1 MKKLILLLLFI
12 PLASFGQSNKYLLN
26 GMKYV
31 VYKTNI
37 EERFVDGLLGITVEN
52 LGLQLIEYNNKN
64 NWPKEAINNPCLI
77 SEWIVLIEGGLSQ
90 NAKTELTIK
99 NCFNEIIF
107 QGKKRTASGF
117 GASFNKNLMTSS
129 KRAFEE
135 LEDFKYFYNEKLTPF
150 IDYPEVENISIEEN
164 SFKDYLENNLINTI
178 EGVFK
183 TYKAK
188 TSYKLGIVKN
198 GDTFKA
204 LILESELKQWKRGD
218 VKAIFESTAVDGVY
232 SVQYFLSDK
241 TSIETFANVEG
252 GLITIEFDD
261 VNEVDANIR
270 LLRLFPK

>member
-107 QGKKRTASGF
+107 QGKKEQHLA
-117 GASFNKNLMTSS
+117 L
-129 KRAFEE
+129 
-135 LEDFKYFYNEKLTPF
+135 
-150 IDYPEVENISIEEN
+150 VQV
-164 SFKDYLENNLINTI
+164 LIKI
-178 EGVFK
+178 
-183 TYKAK
+183 
-188 TSYKLGIVKN
+188 
-198 GDTFKA
+198 
-204 LILESELKQWKRGD
+204 
-218 VKAIFESTAVDGVY
+218 
-232 SVQYFLSDK
+232 
-241 TSIETFANVEG
+241 
-252 GLITIEFDD
+252 
-261 VNEVDANIR
+261 
-270 LLRLFPK
+270 

>member
-12 PLASFGQSNKYLLN
+12 PLVSFGQSNMSLLS

-31 VYKTNI
+31 IYKTNM
-37 EERFVDGLLGITVEN
+37 EEGFVDGLLVSNVEK
-52 LGLQLIEYNNKN
+52 LGLKVIDYNNRN
-64 NWPKEAINNPCLI
+64 NWPKEAISNPCLV
-77 SEWIVLIEGGLSQ
+77 SEWVVFIEGGFSQ

-99 NCFNEIIF
+99 NCLNKIIY
-107 QGKKRTASGF
+107 QVQKKASGY
-117 GASFNKNLMTSS
+117 GARFSKNVRTSS
-129 KRAFEE
+129 TKVFREF
-135 LEDFKYFYNEKLTPF
+135 EDFKYFYNEKLTPF
-150 IDYPEVENISIEEN
+150 IEYPEVENISIEEN

-198 GDTFKA
+198 EDTFKA
-204 LILESELKQWKRGD
+204 LILESELKQWKKGD
-218 VKAIFESTAVDGVY
+218 VKAIFVSTAVDGVY

-270 LLRLFPK
+270 LLRMFPK